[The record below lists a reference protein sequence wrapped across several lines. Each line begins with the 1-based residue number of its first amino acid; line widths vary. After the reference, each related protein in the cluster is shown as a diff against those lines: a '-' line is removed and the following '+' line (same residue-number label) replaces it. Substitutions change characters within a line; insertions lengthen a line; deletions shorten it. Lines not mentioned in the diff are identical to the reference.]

1 MERKHY
7 IYLVKVFNVIQEVYG
22 NTTEEETV
30 AACTDKNRAE
40 EILKYNIAGV
50 DDGYYNYG
58 LIVTVADGRVYGEI
72 NPIDLSV
79 YKYNKKE
86 NSFETLSYYNDVTL
100 TVKKNYCFRL
110 DF

>member
-1 MERKHY
+1 MNY
-7 IYLVKVFNVIQEVYG
+7 IYLVKVFNIKEG
-22 NTTEEETV
+22 EFTPTLEEETV

-50 DDGYYNYG
+50 DDGC
-58 LIVTVADGRVYGEI
+58 
-72 NPIDLSV
+72 
-79 YKYNKKE
+79 
-86 NSFETLSYYNDVTL
+86 YNDVTL

>member
-1 MERKHY
+1 MNY
-7 IYLVKVFNVIQEVYG
+7 IYLVKVFNVKEG
-22 NTTEEETV
+22 TFMDTLEEETV
-30 AACTDKNRAE
+30 AACTDKDRAK
-40 EILKYNIAGV
+40 EIIKENKCGI

-72 NPIDLSV
+72 NPIDLSI

-86 NSFETLSYYNDVTL
+86 NSFEALSYYNDITL